1 GRLFVQLGPRD
12 EIIDAVGSVEERV
25 LRVAMQM
32 NERHKPKLTTMR
44 LVRRIVGGTFG
55 LLLLFLV
62 LTPMGCY
69 VTRGAYEEAR
79 ILSRRKPITK
89 LVADSTTDK
98 LTRAKLSLVL
108 AARTFAHD
116 SLKLKTGESFT
127 KFSQLDHDT
136 LVLVLSAAYRDRLE
150 RRTWWFPIVGRF
162 PYKGFFDFDKAKRTA
177 ESMRKDGFDVVL
189 GASSAFSTLGW
200 FNDPLVS
207 STLKADSTLLVN
219 TVMHELLHNTF
230 FSKNNVS
237 FNESFASF
245 VGARGAERF
254 FLARGDSA
262 SAKYVMADWDDD
274 RVLGA
279 FWAHLSRDLRAAY
292 DKWPRDSA
300 RARIAARDSVYVRA
314 RKQLVDSVGPLLQT
328 YPKTWPERVTLN
340 NAVVLSRQVYA
351 DGLDLFDAVFER
363 EGRDIVKAVARISE
377 VATAGGKDPQGALK
391 EWVTAHPR

>member
-1 GRLFVQLGPRD
+1 
-12 EIIDAVGSVEERV
+12 
-25 LRVAMQM
+25 M
-32 NERHKPKLTTMR
+32 NERHPRKIVTMR
-44 LVRRIVGGTFG
+44 LVRRLLGGMFG
-55 LLLLFLV
+55 LLLIFLF

-69 VTRGAYEEAR
+69 VTRGAYEEAK

-108 AARTFAHD
+108 EARTFAHD
-116 SLKLKTGESFT
+116 TLKLKTGESFT

-150 RRTWWFPIVGRF
+150 RRTWWFPVVGRF
-162 PYKGFFDFDKAKRTA
+162 PYKGFFDFEKAKKTA
-177 ESMRKDGFDVVL
+177 ESMRKGGFDVTL

-207 STLKADSTLLVN
+207 TTLKADSVTLVN

-254 FLARGDSA
+254 FLSRGDTA
-262 SAKYVMADWDDD
+262 AAKYAIADWHDDQ
-274 RVLGA
+274 VLGA
-279 FWAHLSRDLRAAY
+279 YWAQLSKELRAAY
-292 DKWPRDSA
+292 DVWPRDSV
-300 RARIAARDSVYVRA
+300 RARLAARDSVYLLA
-314 RKQLVDSVGPLLQT
+314 RRQLVDSVGPLLQT
-328 YPKTWPERVTLN
+328 YPKSWAERVTLN
-340 NAVVLSRQVYA
+340 NSVVLSRQVYA
-351 DGLDLFDAVFER
+351 TSLDQFDAVFES
-363 EGRDIVKAVARISE
+363 EGRDIVRAIAKISE
-377 VATAGGKDPQGALK
+377 IAKDGGKEPEAALRA
-391 EWVTAHPR
+391 WVRRSTNP